1 MKRLLALIREWF
13 YTQVDPLEKLKIR
26 NLRRAQQIV
35 QIRSLIPY
43 FEGTT
48 TFAFATGG
56 SLSNQ
61 SGLERVKDHNVLMLT
76 TAPVQFFRL
85 YGVMPN
91 LWLIHN
97 PESVTMAAQAIKD
110 HGLQYSIDFRNTF
123 VLVPDNNSAAKV
135 RFSSKRMRA
144 LRKVIGETTYVLY
157 DEQIYDSN
165 QKIKIPEGYAEVG
178 HEPIRSMNGSS
189 VEASFVPFLGFL
201 GIKTIFF
208 GGVDHMDTGHFWDRE
223 DPWQNA
229 DGTPKTFTDSER
241 VVESGHLAIE
251 HIKEAG
257 ISVLRLEK
265 EETMLKHYPYIEF
278 EEALAKSSER
288 VLPLQ

>member
-13 YTQVDPLEKLKIR
+13 YTKVDPLEKLKIR
-26 NLRRAQQIV
+26 KLRRTHRIV

-56 SLSNQ
+56 SLSNL

-97 PESVTMAAQAIKD
+97 PESVTMAAQAIKH
-110 HGLQYSIDFRNTF
+110 HGLEDSIDFRNTF
-123 VLVPDNNSAAKV
+123 VLVPDNNSASKI
-135 RFSSKRMRA
+135 RFSSKRMRT
-144 LRKVIGETTYVLY
+144 LRNVIGETNYVLY
-157 DEQIYDSN
+157 DEQVYDSR
-165 QKIKIPEGYAEVG
+165 QKIRIPGGYAKVG
-178 HEPIRSMNGSS
+178 YEPIRTMNGSS
-189 VEASFVPFLGFL
+189 VEASFIPFLGYL
-201 GIKTIFF
+201 GIKTIYF

-229 DGTPKTFTDSER
+229 DGSPKTFTDSEW
-241 VVESGHLAIE
+241 VMESGHLAIE
-251 HIKEAG
+251 HLKEAG

-265 EETMLKHYPYIEF
+265 EETMLKHYPYIDF
-278 EEALAKSSER
+278 EEALARSSER
-288 VLPLQ
+288 VLPVR